1 MARDNNKRKRLEVV
15 DEKEGERKQ
24 RRREVEV
31 AEQERPR
38 YETRSRY
45 EGKRRGLQEE
55 EAERRRRG
63 EDEERGRRLEEES
76 RRRPPS
82 PEVVILERP
91 PKGREAERGEWRVR
105 EDESRSEKRARE
117 ETRSE
122 RRPREETRSSRV
134 SRRGDSKRVRE
145 REKKYGTESFKQQ
158 RRTPSSSKRPVHKA
172 SRVEGRHRE
181 EVEDDE
187 EGHLIYK
194 PGDTLQG
201 RYKIISELGEGTF
214 GKVVKCEDL
223 YKGRMIAIKII
234 KNVKKYREAAKLE
247 INVLNKLAKYD
258 PKGANLC
265 VLMYDCFDYHGHQCI
280 AFELLGQSVFD
291 FLKDNNYNPYPVEQV
306 RQVAYEL
313 CLSVSFL
320 HSHRLTHTDLKP
332 ENVLFYDSDYV
343 KDYPASSR
351 RKEGDD
357 RESRPKKV
365 RILKNPEIRL
375 IDFGSTTFDHEHHS
389 SIVQTRHYR
398 APEVILELGWDQSC
412 DVWSVGCIIF
422 ELAMGFMLFDTHS
435 SVEHLAMMERVLGPL
450 PVKMVERSKLKYF
463 SKGKLKWDEDSS
475 AGRHVRRKVK
485 PLARY
490 IPREERGNVDWEEM
504 FDLIGLMLRYD
515 PTRRLALS
523 ECMEHPFLKK
533 FKLRGASRSTSS
545 CVLR

>member
-31 AEQERPR
+31 AEERPR

-45 EGKRRGLQEE
+45 EGKRRGQEE

-63 EDEERGRRLEEES
+63 EDEERGRRLEEET

-91 PKGREAERGEWRVR
+91 PKGREERGEWRVR
-105 EDESRSEKRARE
+105 EDESRSEKRLRE

-122 RRPREETRSSRV
+122 RRPREETRSSRA
-134 SRRGDSKRVRE
+134 SRRGGSKRVRE

-172 SRVEGRHRE
+172 NRGEGRHRE

>member
-1 MARDNNKRKRLEVV
+1 MVIYFYLPSIFLKSCVLSPYSKERRRRSSSRAMARDNNKRKRLEVV

-158 RRTPSSSKRPVHKA
+158 RRTPSSSKRWILFRFYQNLAFVNFSRPVHKA

-201 RYKIISELGEGTF
+201 RYVVSKLVHCLWVTGKYCLASHFFIS
-214 GKVVKCEDL
+214 
-223 YKGRMIAIKII
+223 
-234 KNVKKYREAAKLE
+234 
-247 INVLNKLAKYD
+247 
-258 PKGANLC
+258 
-265 VLMYDCFDYHGHQCI
+265 Q
-280 AFELLGQSVFD
+280 
-291 FLKDNNYNPYPVEQV
+291 LK
-306 RQVAYEL
+306 R
-313 CLSVSFL
+313 
-320 HSHRLTHTDLKP
+320 
-332 ENVLFYDSDYV
+332 
-343 KDYPASSR
+343 
-351 RKEGDD
+351 
-357 RESRPKKV
+357 
-365 RILKNPEIRL
+365 
-375 IDFGSTTFDHEHHS
+375 
-389 SIVQTRHYR
+389 
-398 APEVILELGWDQSC
+398 
-412 DVWSVGCIIF
+412 
-422 ELAMGFMLFDTHS
+422 FML
-435 SVEHLAMMERVLGPL
+435 
-450 PVKMVERSKLKYF
+450 LKF
-463 SKGKLKWDEDSS
+463 ST
-475 AGRHVRRKVK
+475 
-485 PLARY
+485 
-490 IPREERGNVDWEEM
+490 
-504 FDLIGLMLRYD
+504 LI
-515 PTRRLALS
+515 
-523 ECMEHPFLKK
+523 
-533 FKLRGASRSTSS
+533 
-545 CVLR
+545 